1 MTHTFILEPFV
12 FGRFRSYETPTGLGG
27 TPLVMRSRMSTSAPA
42 KVPTP
47 ERPGGAP
54 AFGFL
59 DRYFRISERG
69 SSVAREVRGGLAT
82 FFAMAYIIVLNP
94 IILGSAKDMYGHQ
107 LDNGQLVTAT
117 TLSAAF
123 TTLLMGVIGN
133 VPIALAAGLGVNSVV
148 ALQLAP
154 RMSWPDAMGM
164 VVLAGFVVMLLVA
177 TGLRERVMNAVPFGL
192 RKAISIGI
200 GLFIMLIGLV
210 DSGFVTRMPDA
221 AQTTVP
227 LQLGVGGH
235 LTGWPVLIFVL
246 GVLLTFALI
255 VRKVPGAILLSIVGM
270 TVVAVII
277 NAVATV
283 PSWGLTVPKWPG
295 NPVSTPD
302 LGLVGEVS
310 LFGGFHKVGILTGIL
325 FVFTVLLSCFFDAM
339 GTIMGISDEA
349 KLTDAEGYMPGI
361 NKVLFVDGLAVA
373 AGGASSASATTAF
386 VESTAGVGEGARTG
400 LANVV
405 TGGLF
410 AVALFLTPIA
420 TMVPSQAA
428 TPALL
433 AVGFLILSN
442 SIKEIDWADYTI
454 AMPAFVTMLMM
465 PFTYSITNGIGMGF
479 ITFTV
484 LRLAAGRAREIPP
497 AMYVVSAVFAFYYLM
512 PALGLT

>member
-1 MTHTFILEPFV
+1 
-12 FGRFRSYETPTGLGG
+12 
-27 TPLVMRSRMSTSAPA
+27 MSTSAPA
-42 KVPTP
+42 KASTP
-47 ERPGGAP
+47 DQPGSGAP
-54 AFGFL
+54 SGAL

-69 SSVAREVRGGLAT
+69 STLSREIRGGFAT

-94 IILGSAKDMYGHQ
+94 IILGSAKDMYGNQ

-117 TLSAAF
+117 ALTAAF

-177 TGLRERVMNAVPFGL
+177 TGLRERVMNAVPHGL
-192 RKAISIGI
+192 RKAIAIGI

-210 DSGFVTRMPDA
+210 DSGFVSRIPDA

-227 LQLGVGGH
+227 LQLGGDGH
-235 LTGWPVLIFVL
+235 LNGWPVLVFIL
-246 GVLLTFALI
+246 GALLTLALI
-255 VRKVPGAILLSIVGM
+255 VRKVPGAILISIVAM
-270 TVVAVII
+270 TVVAVVI
-277 NAVATV
+277 NTVATV
-283 PSWGLTVPKWPG
+283 PSWGLTTPKWPG
-295 NPVSTPD
+295 NPVATPD
-302 LGLVGEVS
+302 FGLVGEVS
-310 LFGGFHKVGILTGIL
+310 LFGGFAKVGVLTGIL

-339 GTIMGISDEA
+339 GTIMGVSDEA
-349 KLTDAEGYMPGI
+349 KLTDAQGQMPGI
-361 NKVLFVDGLAVA
+361 NKVLFIDGVAVA
-373 AGGASSASATTAF
+373 AGGASSSSATTAF

-400 LANVV
+400 FANVV

-410 AVALFLTPIA
+410 AVALFLTPVA

-433 AVGFLILSN
+433 AVGFLILAGSV
-442 SIKEIDWADYTI
+442 KEIDWADHTI
-454 AMPAFVTMLMM
+454 AVPAFVTMVMM

-479 ITFTV
+479 ITFVV
-484 LRLAAGRAREIPP
+484 LRLAAGRGREVPS
-497 AMYVVSAVFAFYYLM
+497 AMYVVAGVFAFYYLM

>member
-1 MTHTFILEPFV
+1 MP
-12 FGRFRSYETPTGLGG
+12 
-27 TPLVMRSRMSTSAPA
+27 TSAPA
-42 KVPTP
+42 KVPAP
-47 ERPGGAP
+47 DQPGARPAYGA
-54 AFGFL
+54 L
-59 DRYFRISERG
+59 DRYFKISERG
-69 SSVAREVRGGLAT
+69 SSLPREIRGGFAT

-117 TLSAAF
+117 CVTAAF

-164 VVLAGFVVMLLVA
+164 VVLAGLIVMLLVA

-210 DSGFVTRMPDA
+210 DSGFVSRIPDA
-221 AQTTVP
+221 AHTTVP
-227 LQLGVGGH
+227 LQLGADGH
-235 LTGWPVLIFVL
+235 LVGWPVLVFIL
-246 GVLLTFALI
+246 GALLTLALI
-255 VRKVPGAILLSIVGM
+255 VRKVPGAILISIVAM
-270 TVVAVII
+270 TVLALII
-277 NAVATV
+277 NAVAHV
-283 PSWGLTVPKWPG
+283 PSWGLTTPEWPG
-295 NPVSTPD
+295 NPVATPD
-302 LGLVGEVS
+302 FGLIGDVS
-310 LFGGFHKVGILTGIL
+310 LFGGFGEVGVLTGVL

-339 GTIMGISDEA
+339 GTIMGVSDEA
-349 KLTDAEGYMPGI
+349 RLTDAKGEMPGI

-373 AGGASSASATTAF
+373 AGGASSSSATTAF

-400 LANVV
+400 FANLV

-410 AVALFLTPIA
+410 TVALFLTPVA

-433 AVGFLILSN
+433 AVGFMILAN
-442 SIKEIDWADYTI
+442 SVKEIDWADYTI
-454 AMPAFVTMLMM
+454 AVPAFITMVMM

-479 ITFTV
+479 ITFV
-484 LRLAAGRAREIPP
+484 LLRLVAGRAREIPVP
-497 AMYVVSAVFAFYYLM
+497 MYVVSAVFTFYYLM

>member
-1 MTHTFILEPFV
+1 M
-12 FGRFRSYETPTGLGG
+12 PT
-27 TPLVMRSRMSTSAPA
+27 A
-42 KVPTP
+42 
-47 ERPGGAP
+47 
-54 AFGFL
+54 L
-59 DRYFRISERG
+59 DHYFKISERG
-69 SSVAREVRGGLAT
+69 SSLPREIRGGFAT

-94 IILGSAKDMYGHQ
+94 IILGSAKDMYGHH

-117 TLSAAF
+117 AVTAAF
-123 TTLLMGVIGN
+123 TTILMGVIGN

-164 VVLAGFVVMLLVA
+164 VVLAGLVVMLLVA
-177 TGLRERVMNAVPFGL
+177 TGLRERVMNAVPYGL

-210 DSGFVTRMPDA
+210 DSGFISRIPDA

-227 LQLGVGGH
+227 LQLGGDGH
-235 LTGWPVLIFVL
+235 LNGWPVLIFIL
-246 GVLLTFALI
+246 GVLLTLALI
-255 VRKVPGAILLSIVGM
+255 VRKVPGAILISIVAM
-270 TVVAVII
+270 TVLAVIV
-277 NAVATV
+277 NAVATI
-283 PSWGLTVPKWPG
+283 PSWGLTTPKWPG
-295 NPVSTPD
+295 NPVATPD
-302 LGLVGEVS
+302 FGLIGKFS
-310 LFGGFHKVGILTGIL
+310 LFGGFSKVGVLTGIL

-349 KLTDAEGYMPGI
+349 KLTDGEGNMPGI
-361 NKVLFVDGLAVA
+361 NKVLFVDGIAVA
-373 AGGASSASATTAF
+373 AGGASSSSATTCF

-400 LANVV
+400 FANVV
-405 TGGLF
+405 TGALF

-433 AVGFLILSN
+433 AVGFLILSG
-442 SIKEIDWADYTI
+442 SVKEIDWADYTI
-454 AMPAFVTMLMM
+454 AIPAFITMLMM

-479 ITFTV
+479 ITFVV
-484 LRLAAGRAREIPP
+484 LRLVAGRGREVPVP
-497 AMYVVSAVFAFYYLM
+497 MYVVAAVFGFYYLM

>member
-1 MTHTFILEPFV
+1 M
-12 FGRFRSYETPTGLGG
+12 PTSATAKAPSPEQPGG
-27 TPLVMRSRMSTSAPA
+27 TPSF
-42 KVPTP
+42 
-47 ERPGGAP
+47 GAV
-54 AFGFL
+54 
-59 DRYFRISERG
+59 DRYFKISERG
-69 SSVAREVRGGLAT
+69 STVAREIRGGFAT

-94 IILGSAKDMYGHQ
+94 IILGSAKDMYGHH

-117 TLSAAF
+117 ALTAAF

-133 VPIALAAGLGVNSVV
+133 VPIALAAGLGVNTVV

-177 TGLRERVMNAVPFGL
+177 TGLRERVMNAVPYGL
-192 RKAISIGI
+192 RKAIAIGI

-210 DSGFVTRMPDA
+210 DSGFVTRIPDI

-227 LQLGVGGH
+227 LTLGTGGH
-235 LTGWPVLIFVL
+235 LTGWPVLVFIL
-246 GVLLTFALI
+246 GALLTLALI
-255 VRKVPGAILLSIVGM
+255 VRKVPGAILISIVAM
-270 TVVAVII
+270 TVLAVII
-277 NAVATV
+277 NLVAKV
-283 PSWGLTVPKWPG
+283 PSWGLTTPKWPG
-295 NPVSTPD
+295 NPVATPD
-302 LGLVGEVS
+302 FGLIGQVS
-310 LFGGFHKVGILTGIL
+310 LFGGFAKVGVLTGIL

-349 KLTDAEGYMPGI
+349 KLTDAQGQMPGV
-361 NKVLFVDGLAVA
+361 NKVLLIDGLAVA
-373 AGGASSASATTAF
+373 AGGASSASATTCF

-405 TGGLF
+405 TGALF
-410 AVALFLTPIA
+410 GAALFLTPIA

-433 AVGFLILSN
+433 AVGFLILAG
-442 SIKEIDWADYTI
+442 SIREIDWSDFTI
-454 AMPAFVTMLMM
+454 AIPAFVTMVMM

-479 ITFTV
+479 ITFVV
-484 LRLAAGRAREIPP
+484 LRLAAGRGRDIPV
-497 AMYVVSAVFAFYYLM
+497 AMYVVAAVFGFYYLM

>member
-1 MTHTFILEPFV
+1 
-12 FGRFRSYETPTGLGG
+12 
-27 TPLVMRSRMSTSAPA
+27 MSPSATTKA
-42 KVPTP
+42 PTP
-47 ERPGGAP
+47 EQPGSGA
-54 AFGFL
+54 ASGAL

-69 SSVAREVRGGLAT
+69 STLPREIRGGFAT

-117 TLSAAF
+117 ALTAAF

-133 VPIALAAGLGVNSVV
+133 VPIALAAGLGINSVV

-164 VVLAGFVVMLLVA
+164 VVLAGFIVMLLVA
-177 TGLRERVMNAVPFGL
+177 TGLRERVMNAVPYGL
-192 RKAISIGI
+192 RKAIAIGI

-210 DSGFVTRMPDA
+210 DAGFVSRIPDA
-221 AQTTVP
+221 AHTTVP
-227 LQLGVGGH
+227 LQLGGTGH
-235 LTGWPVLIFVL
+235 LTGWPVLVFVL
-246 GVLLTFALI
+246 GALLTLVLI
-255 VRKVPGAILLSIVGM
+255 ARKVPGAILISIVAM
-270 TVVAVII
+270 TVLALIV
-277 NAVATV
+277 NAVADIPT
-283 PSWGLTVPKWPG
+283 WGLTTPEWPG
-295 NPVSTPD
+295 NPVATPD
-302 LGLVGEVS
+302 FGLIGQVS
-310 LFGGFHKVGILTGIL
+310 LFGGFEKVGVLTGIL
-325 FVFTVLLSCFFDAM
+325 FVFTVLLSSFFDAM
-339 GTIMGISDEA
+339 GTIMGVSDEA
-349 KLTDAEGYMPGI
+349 KLTDAQGQMPGV
-361 NKVLFVDGLAVA
+361 NKVLFLDGVGVA

-400 LANVV
+400 FANVV

-428 TPALL
+428 TPALV
-433 AVGFLILSN
+433 AVGFLILAG
-442 SIKEIDWADYTI
+442 SIKEIDWADHTI
-454 AMPAFVTMLMM
+454 AIPAFVTMVMM

-479 ITFTV
+479 ITFVV
-484 LRLAAGRAREIPP
+484 LRLTAGRGREVPA

>member
-1 MTHTFILEPFV
+1 MP
-12 FGRFRSYETPTGLGG
+12 
-27 TPLVMRSRMSTSAPA
+27 TSAPA
-42 KVPTP
+42 KATTP
-47 ERPGGAP
+47 ESPEPRPAQGA
-54 AFGFL
+54 L
-59 DRYFRISERG
+59 DRYFKISERG
-69 SSVAREVRGGLAT
+69 STLAREVRGGFAT

-117 TLSAAF
+117 ALTAAF

-200 GLFIMLIGLV
+200 GLFVLLVGLV

-227 LQLGVGGH
+227 LQLGTGGH
-235 LTGWPVLIFVL
+235 LLGWPVLIFVL
-246 GVLLTFALI
+246 GVLLTFALL
-255 VRKVPGAILLSIVGM
+255 VRKMSGAILISIVVM
-270 TVVAVII
+270 TALAVII
-277 NAVATV
+277 NAVADI
-283 PSWGLTVPKWPG
+283 PSWGLTTPEWPG
-295 NPVSTPD
+295 NPVAVPD
-302 LGLVGEVS
+302 LGLIGQVS
-310 LFGGFHKVGILTGIL
+310 LFGGFDKVGILTGVL

-339 GTIMGISDEA
+339 GTIMGVSDEA
-349 KLTDAEGYMPGI
+349 KLTDAQGQMPGI
-361 NKVLFVDGLAVA
+361 NKVLIVDGIAVA
-373 AGGASSASATTAF
+373 AGGASSSSATTCF

-400 LANVV
+400 FANIV

-410 AVALFLTPIA
+410 AVSLFLTPVA

-428 TPALL
+428 TPALV
-433 AVGFLILSN
+433 AVGFLILSG
-442 SIKEIDWADYTI
+442 SIKEIDWSDFTI
-454 AMPAFVTMLMM
+454 AIPAFVTMFMM

-479 ITFTV
+479 IAFVV
-484 LRLAAGRAREIPP
+484 LRLASGRGREVPV

>member
-1 MTHTFILEPFV
+1 
-12 FGRFRSYETPTGLGG
+12 
-27 TPLVMRSRMSTSAPA
+27 MSTSATA
-42 KVPTP
+42 KVPPSP
-47 ERPGGAP
+47 EPPEDRRPPQNG
-54 AFGFL
+54 L
-59 DRYFRISERG
+59 DRYFKISERG
-69 SSVAREVRGGLAT
+69 STLPREIRGGFAT

-117 TLSAAF
+117 ALTAAF

-177 TGLRERVMNAVPFGL
+177 TGLRERVMNAVPYSL
-192 RKAISIGI
+192 RKAIAIGI
-200 GLFIMLIGLV
+200 GLFIMIIGLV
-210 DSGFVTRMPDA
+210 DSGFITRMPDA

-227 LQLGVGGH
+227 IQLGTGGH
-235 LTGWPVLIFVL
+235 LHGWPVLVFVL
-246 GVLLTFALI
+246 GVLLTLALI
-255 VRKVPGAILLSIVGM
+255 VRKTPGAILISIVVM
-270 TVVAVII
+270 TGVAMIV
-277 NAVATV
+277 NAVADI
-283 PSWGLTVPKWPG
+283 PSWGLTTPEWPG
-295 NPVSTPD
+295 NPVATPD
-302 LGLVGEVS
+302 FGLVGEVS
-310 LFGGFHKVGILTGIL
+310 LFGGFEKVGVLTGVL

-349 KLTDAEGYMPGI
+349 KLTDGEGQMPGI
-361 NKVLFVDGLAVA
+361 SKVLFVDGVAVA
-373 AGGASSASATTAF
+373 AGGASSASATTCF

-400 LANVV
+400 FANIV

-410 AVALFLTPIA
+410 ALALFLTPVA

-428 TPALL
+428 TPALI
-433 AVGFLILSN
+433 AVGFLILAG
-442 SIKEIDWADYTI
+442 SIKEIDWSDFTI
-454 AMPAFVTMLMM
+454 AIPAFVTMLMM

-479 ITFTV
+479 ITFSV
-484 LRLAAGRAREIPP
+484 LRLAAGRGREVPV
-497 AMYVVSAVFAFYYLM
+497 AMHVVSAVFAFYYLM